1 MLPAIIGGAASVIG
15 GIFGN
20 SAARKAAA
28 RARKEAKRL
37 GKKLDDLVENR
48 QDIINPYAGITSTA
62 DYISNPMA
70 NLSVATQATELQM
83 EQTDIA
89 LANTLDTIRATGA
102 SAGGATALAQ
112 AALQSKRNIAASI
125 EAQEATNEK
134 LRAQGEER
142 VQGMKISEMQ
152 RLQQAEAAGKEF
164 QFRVREGRQQQEI
177 DRTASLMAQAQAA
190 AGQAQADATS
200 AITGAIGG
208 IVSIAGA
215 ALGPSSSTDTT

>member
-1 MLPAIIGGAASVIG
+1 MLPAIIGGAASIVG
-15 GIFGN
+15 GIFGS
-20 SAARKAAA
+20 SAARRAAA

-37 GKKLDDLVENR
+37 GKKLDELVDNR
-48 QDIINPYAGITSTA
+48 QDIINPYAGVTSIA
-62 DYISNPMA
+62 GYISNPMA

-89 LANTLDTIRATGA
+89 LANTLDTIRTTGA

-112 AALQSKRNIAASI
+112 AALQSKRGISASI

-134 LRAQGEER
+134 LRAQGEQS
-142 VQGMKISEMQ
+142 VQSMKISEVQ
-152 RLQQAEAAGKEF
+152 RLQQADVAGKQF
-164 QFRVREGRQQQEI
+164 QFSVREGREQQEI

-190 AGQAQADATS
+190 AGQASADATS

-215 ALGPSSSTDTT
+215 AMGPSTTSSTE